1 MPGLIGKCAISMISV
16 PFCGT
21 RRAFALDWRRQAPTQ
36 AENTNNR
43 RSRKASRGNLEQ
55 NSNPGPMRSADLGR
69 GNGASH
75 PLDHRWYTLCIL
87 ESIMRLLLTNVRKLL
102 REWQEQYRESRDG
115 YPALTV
121 LDRLR
126 LL

>member
-1 MPGLIGKCAISMISV
+1 
-16 PFCGT
+16 
-21 RRAFALDWRRQAPTQ
+21 
-36 AENTNNR
+36 
-43 RSRKASRGNLEQ
+43 
-55 NSNPGPMRSADLGR
+55 
-69 GNGASH
+69 
-75 PLDHRWYTLCIL
+75 
-87 ESIMRLLLTNVRKLL
+87 MRLLLTNVRKLL